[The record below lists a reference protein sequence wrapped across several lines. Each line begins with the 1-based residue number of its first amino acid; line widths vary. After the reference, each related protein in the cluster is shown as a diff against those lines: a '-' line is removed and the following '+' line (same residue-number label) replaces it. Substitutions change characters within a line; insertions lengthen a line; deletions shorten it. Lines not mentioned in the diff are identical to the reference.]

1 MRGRRQKYLLKRV
14 AERYLPRS
22 VVWRPKTGFGA
33 PIRAWVGRDLK
44 PLIRDLLAPDA
55 IRQRGIL
62 SEAAVWGVIEDQWA
76 GREDNALRIWALLC
90 LEMWCQTFLD
100 RDGAAPRG

>member
-1 MRGRRQKYLLKRV
+1 
-14 AERYLPRS
+14 
-22 VVWRPKTGFGA
+22 
-33 PIRAWVGRDLK
+33 
-44 PLIRDLLAPDA
+44 
-55 IRQRGIL
+55 
-62 SEAAVWGVIEDQWA
+62 VWGVIEDQWA